1 MKQTAYKGFNLNG
14 NNELVCRDMIFR
26 VGEIASVDGELAL
39 CRNGIH
45 FCWNLNDIDEYYNL
59 RNSVICE
66 VEILGDIVNQ
76 EDMKKS
82 CTNRLKIL
90 RILTKEDVWKI
101 SNTGHDNTGYINTGN
116 RNTGNWNTGDCN
128 TGNWNTGNWN
138 TGNRNTGNWNTGNRN
153 TGNWNTG
160 DCNTGDWN
168 SGFFN
173 TKENKCFIFDK
184 LSDMTVRE
192 FRNSKYYRAIYSS
205 AFILTEWVDY
215 TDEEK
220 QSDKTKELIGGY
232 LKKYDY
238 KEACA
243 KWWTNMSEENREI
256 VKQIPNFDAD
266 KFFEITG
273 IRVIK

>member
-1 MKQTAYKGFNLNG
+1 
-14 NNELVCRDMIFR
+14 
-26 VGEIASVDGELAL
+26 
-39 CRNGIH
+39 
-45 FCWNLNDIDEYYNL
+45 
-59 RNSVICE
+59 
-66 VEILGDIVNQ
+66 
-76 EDMKKS
+76 
-82 CTNRLKIL
+82 
-90 RILTKEDVWKI
+90 
-101 SNTGHDNTGYINTGN
+101 
-116 RNTGNWNTGDCN
+116 
-128 TGNWNTGNWN
+128 
-138 TGNRNTGNWNTGNRN
+138 
-153 TGNWNTG
+153 
-160 DCNTGDWN
+160 
-168 SGFFN
+168 
-173 TKENKCFIFDK
+173 
-184 LSDMTVRE
+184 MTVRE